1 MAPRREFTINVIEQ
15 RPKVIKGKK
24 FNYKAT
30 EGKGYYLVWLQAFE
44 GEPWKLGI
52 LVEKTPLYKKAK
64 WCYNFNVIGG
74 GNQFG
79 CFDVRFKNLEKE
91 VQANGGQKKQK
102 AKQNPKWNS

>member
-1 MAPRREFTINVIEQ
+1 MAPKREFTIKVIEQ

-52 LVEKTPLYKKAK
+52 FV
-64 WCYNFNVIGG
+64 
-74 GNQFG
+74 
-79 CFDVRFKNLEKE
+79 
-91 VQANGGQKKQK
+91 
-102 AKQNPKWNS
+102 